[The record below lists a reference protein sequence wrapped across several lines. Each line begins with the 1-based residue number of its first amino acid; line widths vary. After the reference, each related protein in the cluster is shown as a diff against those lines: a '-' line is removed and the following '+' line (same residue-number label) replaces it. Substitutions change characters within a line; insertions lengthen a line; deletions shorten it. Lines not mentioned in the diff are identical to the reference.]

1 MKFKELEVFG
11 FKSFADKLAVRFGGG
26 ITAIVG
32 PNGCGKSNVADAI
45 RWVLGEQSPKL
56 LRGKSMQDVIFN
68 GTEKRKQLSYCEVV
82 LKFDNKTNPETNTR
96 MFPSLD
102 YNEVTISRKLYRSGE
117 SSYFIN
123 NADSRLKDIAEL
135 LRDGG
140 MGREG
145 YSIIGQ
151 GRIDELLSAKPENRR
166 AIFEEAAGI
175 SKYKVKK
182 VESERKL
189 IRVREN
195 LIRIEDILSE
205 KGKVLEP
212 LTQQAEKARK
222 CLDLRDKLK
231 EHEINIYIH
240 QRDTSEQIKSGIS
253 QKLTESSE
261 ELNQKENEF
270 NQVLIDYKATRDK
283 YESSDADLNAY
294 HERLTLLNVGLE
306 KQQGEINNLKQ
317 RQEFMLQNIAKI
329 EEENDIYEMAI
340 QRLEGLTATKEIE
353 KISAQSALVS
363 ANESYKT
370 QNAEYLLAVDLLN
383 ENAGRIAQEREAEI
397 SAMDKLSDIK
407 SNLTGLKTEK
417 QMLEERI
424 AEHQKEIKEFLSSIK
439 ITEKKT
445 SEASNE
451 TDKLITQKDK
461 EAALLSDLTQEN
473 ETLTGLIAGSV
484 DKLSDLSRQYYSSKS
499 RHQLL
504 KDMKE
509 AREGFAAGVKNLL
522 KNAKTDKRVAEKI
535 EGVVAELI
543 KVDAK
548 FETAIE
554 VALGNAYQN
563 VVVNDEKDANI
574 LIEYLKLHRLGRVTF
589 MPITAAKPRSI
600 DRQYH
605 DLLKTQG
612 CLGIASDLIKF
623 DTKYKSVM
631 QGYLGG
637 TVITDTAETAI
648 KIAKQTRAAFKIVTL
663 EGEVFATTGSITG
676 GNFKTDKS
684 ISNIFSHEREIN
696 ELDAKLKELDAQIA
710 TLNKDKANAEK
721 DTLEISEKIK
731 TLTKNV
737 HALEL
742 SITTQ
747 METLNHHMSDMEALR
762 KNLDSVN
769 AHLSLDSTRIEQ
781 INSDLNSV
789 SELEEFL
796 ANKRKEATKGSRAE
810 TEAYE
815 EARANSDIM
824 REKIAELRIEINR
837 LEGIIERSA
846 SELERFI
853 QEIGD
858 NKLKMTANDNAKT
871 RLEADIQRTEENIL
885 EISKRAS
892 SSDTASIK
900 ELKDKIAGID
910 IHKKELAGT
919 IDRLDN
925 ERERLGEAL
934 QGLRDKK
941 TQCEFQLMSVDTEI
955 EAKEQRLLEDYN
967 LDYDACQPFR
977 LEEYDINKGI
987 AEANKLKRS
996 IYNLGD
1002 VNIGAI
1008 EQVKTAYE
1016 EYNQYQIDRDDIL
1029 KAEADL
1035 LKIIKDLSGDMLKLF
1050 NENFEKIRFN
1060 FVQTFKALFDG
1071 GNADLYMT
1079 DAEDGDPL
1087 SAGIEIVAQPPQKKL
1102 QSITL
1107 LSGGERALTAI
1118 AILFAILKL
1127 KPMPFCVLDE
1137 IEAALDDA
1145 NAGRFAKYL
1154 RRFSEGT
1161 QFIVITHRKPTMEL
1175 SDSLYGVTMEE
1186 KGVSKI
1192 VSVKLSDAVSMGE
1205 VSA

>member
-82 LKFDNKTNPETNTR
+82 LKFDNKVNPETNTR
-96 MFPSLD
+96 MFSSLE

-117 SSYFIN
+117 SSYYIN
-123 NADSRLKDIAEL
+123 NQDSRLKDIAEL

-189 IRVREN
+189 IRIREN

-240 QRDTSEQIKSGIS
+240 QRDTSEQIKGNISG
-253 QKLTESSE
+253 KLTEASE
-261 ELNQKENEF
+261 ELNQKESEF
-270 NQVLIDYKATRDK
+270 NQVLLDYKAARDK

-317 RQEFMLQNIAKI
+317 RQEFMRQNMEKI
-329 EEENDIYEMAI
+329 EEENDIYEMAV
-340 QRLEGLTATKEIE
+340 QRLEGLTAQKEIE
-353 KISAQSALVS
+353 KISAQSSLAS
-363 ANESYKT
+363 ANENYKT

-383 ENAGRIAQEREAEI
+383 ENAGRIAEEREAEI
-397 SAMDKLSDIK
+397 AAMDKLSEIK

-417 QMLEERI
+417 QMLERQVE
-424 AEHQKEIKEFLSSIK
+424 ENQKEIRELLSSIK

-445 SEASNE
+445 SDSSTE
-451 TDKLITQKDK
+451 TDKLITQKEK
-461 EAALLSDLTQEN
+461 ETAAVLDYSKQNEKLTN
-473 ETLTGLIAGSV
+473 IISIST
-484 DKLSDLSRQYYSSKS
+484 DKLADISRQYYSSKS
-499 RHQLL
+499 RFQLL

-522 KNAKTDKRVAEKI
+522 KNAKNDKRVAEKI
-535 EGVVAELI
+535 DGVVAELI

-563 VVVNDEKDANI
+563 VVVSDEENANV

-589 MPITAAKPRSI
+589 MPITAAKPRQI
-600 DRQYH
+600 DAKFL
-605 DLLKTQG
+605 DLLKIEG
-612 CLGIASDLIKF
+612 CFGVASDLIKF
-623 DTKYKSVM
+623 DPKYKTVM

-637 TVITDTAETAI
+637 TVITDTAETAT
-648 KIAKQTRAAFKIVTL
+648 KISKQTRFAFKIVTL
-663 EGEVFATTGSITG
+663 EGEVFATNGSITG

-684 ISNIFSHEREIN
+684 ISNIFSHEREIG
-696 ELDAKLKELDAQIA
+696 ELDTKIKEFDNAIA
-710 TLNKDKANAEK
+710 ILNKDKTAAEK
-721 DTLEISEKIK
+721 DIVVVAEKIK
-731 TLTKNV
+731 LHTKNV

-747 METLNHHMSDMEALR
+747 METLNHHMSDMESLR
-762 KNLDSVN
+762 KDLDGVN
-769 AHLSLDSTRIEQ
+769 THLSHDSARIEQ
-781 INSDLNSV
+781 INNDLNSV

-796 ANKRKEATKGSRAE
+796 ANKRKEATQCSRAE
-810 TEAYE
+810 SEAYE
-815 EARANSDIM
+815 TARANNDVM
-824 REKIAELRIEINR
+824 REKISELRIEINR
-837 LEGIIERSA
+837 LDGIIERNT
-846 SELERFI
+846 SELDRFK
-853 QEIGD
+853 QEIED
-858 NKLKMTANDNAKT
+858 NKLRINSNNITKS
-871 RLEADIQRTEENIL
+871 RLLSDIARTEENIN

-892 SSDTASIK
+892 SSDTQSIK
-900 ELKDKIAGID
+900 EVKEKIAGID
-910 IHKKELAGT
+910 THKKELAAS
-919 IDRLDN
+919 IDKMDS
-925 ERERLGEAL
+925 ERERLGGVL
-934 QGLRDKK
+934 QALRDKK

-967 LDYDACQPFR
+967 LNYETCQPFR
-977 LEEYDINKGI
+977 QDEYDINKGI
-987 AEANKLKRS
+987 GEANKLKRQ

-1016 EYNQYQIDRDDIL
+1016 EYNQYQIDRDDII

-1035 LKIIKDLSGDMLKLF
+1035 LKIIKDLSGDMLRMF
-1050 NENFEKIRFN
+1050 NENFEKIRVN

-1071 GNADLYMT
+1071 GNADLYLT
-1079 DAEDGDPL
+1079 EAEDGDPL
-1087 SAGIEIVAQPPQKKL
+1087 SSGIEIVAQPPQKKL

-1205 VSA
+1205 ISA